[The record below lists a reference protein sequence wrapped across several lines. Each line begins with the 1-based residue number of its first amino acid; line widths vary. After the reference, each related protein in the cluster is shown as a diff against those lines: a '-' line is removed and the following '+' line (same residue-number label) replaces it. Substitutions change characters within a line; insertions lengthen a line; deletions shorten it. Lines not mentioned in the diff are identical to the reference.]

1 MDFVTALIYGLAAE
15 QVISRFV
22 AAHLVLAVWAVFA
35 VVLGG
40 LVAELAA
47 QARMDCPRLWAV
59 MVALAPPAI
68 LPFFLLQRR
77 EALGRRGFDH
87 RARYHRCQGY
97 RAALAALIIWGIVEL
112 AFFLFVLPGFG
123 PAIAPPLQP
132 AILRILSGRAGQ
144 SGFPI
149 ALFL

>member
-22 AAHLVLAVWAVFA
+22 AAHLIIAVWGVFA

-47 QARMDCPRLWAV
+47 QARVECPRLWAV
-59 MVALAPPAI
+59 MVAFAPPI
-68 LPFFLLQRR
+68 LLPIFLRQRR
-77 EALGRRGFDH
+77 KALERRSFDH
-87 RARYHRCQGY
+87 SAFYYRRQGY

-112 AFFLFVLPGFG
+112 AFFFFVLPGFG
-123 PAIAPPLQP
+123 PAAAPPQQP
-132 AILRILSGRAGQ
+132 AILRILSDRAGQ

>member
-22 AAHLVLAVWAVFA
+22 AAHLVLAVWGVFA

-59 MVALAPPAI
+59 MVALAPPI
-68 LPFFLLQRR
+68 LPIFLLQRR
-77 EALGRRGFDH
+77 EALERRGFDH
-87 RARYHRCQGY
+87 SARYYRRQGY
-97 RAALAALIIWGIVEL
+97 RAALAALVIWGIVVL
-112 AFFLFVLPGFG
+112 ALFFFVLPEFG
-123 PAIAPPLQP
+123 LPIAPPQQP